1 MDINATLFIEMII
14 FIAFVMLTMKYVWP
28 PINAALDE
36 RRMQIETGLQKAEE
50 GEKKLIESEASANEI
65 VASAKQKAAQ
75 IVDNADQQ
83 AKTMLENT
91 KVEAMAEKE
100 RIIEAAQKDVD
111 QYVASKTDEI
121 SNEMVNISAL
131 ICEKLLSEK
140 IDNKKDIQLLLKQLE
155 KGSKE
160 EYAS

>member
-36 RRMQIETGLQKAEE
+36 RRMQIESGLQKAEE

-65 VASAKQKAAQ
+65 VAAAKQKAAQ